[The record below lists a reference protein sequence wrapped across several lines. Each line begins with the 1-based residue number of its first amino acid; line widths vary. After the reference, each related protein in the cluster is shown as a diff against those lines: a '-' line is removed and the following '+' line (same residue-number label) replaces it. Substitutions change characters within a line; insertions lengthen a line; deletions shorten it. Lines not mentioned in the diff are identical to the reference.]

1 MGLKYRF
8 FKSPETLPCCSRNQ
22 KKYQYIFPTPRVIN
36 RRLSLPSAKL
46 RLPIQ
51 ITNLGLR
58 MQPLIQSTDAVSR
71 TLLLQLVIVQSIQ
84 RKLLPRSDVVIII
97 IQPLLPDALDWS
109 IVIIQRLIA
118 SDGCLSGLVIFV
130 LFGVEVEVL
139 RNICSHLI
147 Y

>member
-1 MGLKYRF
+1 
-8 FKSPETLPCCSRNQ
+8 
-22 KKYQYIFPTPRVIN
+22 
-36 RRLSLPSAKL
+36 
-46 RLPIQ
+46 
-51 ITNLGLR
+51 

-109 IVIIQRLIA
+109 IVIIQGLIA

-130 LFGVEVEVL
+130 LFGVEVEVF

-147 Y
+147 N